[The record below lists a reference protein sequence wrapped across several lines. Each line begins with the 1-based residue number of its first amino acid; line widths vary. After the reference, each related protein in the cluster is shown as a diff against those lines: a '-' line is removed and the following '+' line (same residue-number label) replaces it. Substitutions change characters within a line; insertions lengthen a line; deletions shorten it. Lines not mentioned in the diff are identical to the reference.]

1 MPLKTDIRTSI
12 LKNPIAL
19 ICLLFLFS
27 AAKAAISN
35 TEISMH
41 SPSGHLSARIFH
53 DNGRLSYTID
63 ADQQSIIETAAM
75 GMVINGKSY
84 GTGVTGISMARKS
97 MSGKGKDAYS
107 AFICLIKE
115 ADRTYQVEF
124 RLSNQGLAFRYIF
137 DVDTR
142 KQVTKELTTFA
153 LPKSRVWYFERNSDW
168 KLKSYA
174 GLWQTTSADS
184 LNTISRQ
191 GPLQGKPLLFEL
203 PGKKYV
209 MLTEAALYNYSG
221 MRFNA
226 RANRVLE
233 VNYTETDGF
242 TIEGKLMTPWRVLLY
257 ADNLNDLVN
266 NTLINDL
273 NPEPDPQLY
282 ADKSYIKPG
291 RAVWSWIT
299 RDENYMNPEE
309 EIKFINAAAQLNFEY
324 TMLDEGWETEWPDK
338 WKQLRQI
345 CSFAAGKKVGVWV
358 WKNSKALRDPLK
370 RDAFLDS
377 VHAAGVVGI
386 KTDFMDSEAKAL
398 IDFEIGFLKACAKRR
413 LMVNFHGC
421 HPPTG
426 ESKTYPNEMT
436 REGIRGMELNIM
448 KEPIP
453 AWHNAALPF
462 TRLVL
467 GHGDYTP
474 GFFYN
479 KANTT
484 NTHQLALFY
493 LFNSSFQCLAE
504 NPVKL
509 LADDRFKQ
517 IIPLL
522 KTLPVTWDETMVLKG
537 SSIGEIAAFA
547 KRKGN
552 TWYLVAINGTNEN
565 KRISFEPY
573 FLKKNNKYTALTITD
588 ASDGGFSKT
597 TEAISGNSTKK
608 IVLGPNGGVVMEI
621 KNSG

>member
-1 MPLKTDIRTSI
+1 MPPKTEIRTSI

-19 ICLLFLFS
+19 ICLLFLV
-27 AAKAAISN
+27 ATGKTAISN
-35 TEISMH
+35 TGIPMS

-53 DNGRLSYTID
+53 TNGRLSYTIE
-63 ADQQSIIETAAM
+63 ADQQSIIDTAAM
-75 GMVINGKSY
+75 GLVINGTSF
-84 GTGVTGISMARKS
+84 GTKITGISGGKNSIRQ
-97 MSGKGKDAYS
+97 KGKDVYNAYI
-107 AFICLIKE
+107 FLIE
-115 ADRTYQVEF
+115 ELNRTYKVEF
-124 RLSNQGLAFRYIF
+124 RLSNQGVAFRYIF
-137 DVDTR
+137 DADTGQ
-142 KQVTKELTTFA
+142 QVTRELTTFV

-174 GLWQTTSADS
+174 GLWQATSADS
-184 LNTISRQ
+184 LNTISSQ

-203 PGKKYV
+203 PGKRYV

-221 MRFNA
+221 MRF
-226 RANRVLE
+226 RAMGNRVLE
-233 VNYTETDGF
+233 VNYTEHDGF
-242 TIEGKLMTPWRVLLY
+242 TVEGKLITPWRVLLY
-257 ADNLNDLVN
+257 ADNLNSLVN
-266 NTLINDL
+266 NTMINDL
-273 NPEPDPQLY
+273 NPQPDPQLY
-282 ADKSYIKPG
+282 GDKSYIKPG

-299 RDENYMNPEE
+299 RGENYMNPEE

-324 TMLDEGWETEWPDK
+324 TMLDEGWETKWPDK
-338 WKQLRQI
+338 WKQLHQI
-345 CSFAAGKKVGVWV
+345 CNFAAGKKVGVWV
-358 WKNSKALRDPLK
+358 WKNSKELRNPLK

-377 VHAAGVVGI
+377 AHAAGVVGI
-386 KTDFMDSEAKAL
+386 KTDFMDSEAKEL
-398 IDFEIGFLKACAKRR
+398 IVFEIEFLKACAKRQ

-453 AWHNAALPF
+453 AWHNATLPF

-474 GFFYN
+474 GLFYN

-509 LADDRFKQ
+509 LADDQFKQ

-522 KTLPVTWDETMVLKG
+522 KTLPVTWDETIVLKS

-547 KRKGN
+547 KRKGD
-552 TWYLVAINGTNEN
+552 TWYLAAINGTDEN
-565 KRISFEPY
+565 RSISFEPY
-573 FLKKNNKYTALTITD
+573 FLKKFKKYSAITITD
-588 ASDGGFSKT
+588 AAEGGFLKT
-597 TEAISGNSTKK
+597 TSAISSDSIKK

-621 KNSG
+621 KSSR